1 MIEID
6 CLSKTYER
14 GAMCALDDVS
24 LAIGSGVFGLLG
36 PNGAG
41 KSTLMRILA
50 TLVAPSEG
58 RALVAGHDVR
68 RERAA
73 IRRLLGFLP
82 QEFGFYPRLTA
93 YETLDYLALLSGLG
107 RERRARIA
115 EVLAI
120 VHLGDVGRKRVGTFS
135 GGMKQRLGIAQA
147 LLNHP
152 ALLIVDE
159 PTAGLDPVERV
170 RFRTLLAELATRST
184 ILLSTHIVADVASTC
199 TDLAVLQQGRVAYRG
214 TAEAPAAQ
222 AAGRV
227 WAATIVPARL
237 PEVERTCTVAAATAT
252 PRGLEVRLVGTPP
265 AGLAAV
271 PLEPTLEDGY
281 LALVGPGGQEDLEL
295 AHTTGAPETGEPVGS
310 GEGRR

>member
-1 MIEID
+1 
-6 CLSKTYER
+6 
-14 GAMCALDDVS
+14 
-24 LAIGSGVFGLLG
+24 
-36 PNGAG
+36 
-41 KSTLMRILA
+41 MRILA
-50 TLVAPSEG
+50 TLVAPSRG

-107 RERRARIA
+107 RERRVRIDEA
-115 EVLAI
+115 LAF
-120 VHLGDVGRKRVGTFS
+120 VRLSDVARKRVGAFS

-199 TDLAVLQQGRVAYRG
+199 TDLAVLQKGRVVYRG
-214 TAEAPAAQ
+214 TPEALAGQ

-237 PEVERTCTVAAATAT
+237 PEVE
-252 PRGLEVRLVGTPP
+252 
-265 AGLAAV
+265 
-271 PLEPTLEDGY
+271 
-281 LALVGPGGQEDLEL
+281 
-295 AHTTGAPETGEPVGS
+295 
-310 GEGRR
+310 